1 MLCSRRLLNASP
13 EQAVTLKYSVEALVD
28 RCGIFAA
35 IGQECLKNRWAM
47 EYLRIMSGRAL
58 GGVWSSFFSLR
69 RRLDGRLID
78 TLP

>member
-1 MLCSRRLLNASP
+1 MRGLLNASP
-13 EQAVTLKYSVEALVD
+13 EQPVTLKYCVGELVD

-47 EYLRIMSGRAL
+47 ECLRIRRGRAL
-58 GGVWSSFFSLR
+58 GGVWSSFFILR

>member
-1 MLCSRRLLNASP
+1 MGRSLNVSA
-13 EQAVTLKYSVEALVD
+13 EQAVTLKYSVAELVD

-35 IGQECLKNRWAM
+35 IGQECLKNRRAI
-47 EYLRIMSGRAL
+47 ECLRISRGRAL
-58 GGVWSSFFSLR
+58 DAVWSSFFILR